1 MLDTKHSM
9 SDLTS
14 ASLPDLKS
22 GRRLI
27 VLLPHFDFN
36 PAILANRVW
45 EIANGTS
52 SSILFLGLVNEAE
65 RESKVRRDVATLS
78 AMLKDNQIF
87 IETEITFGKDWVDT
101 VKSNLRAGDMVVC
114 SAEQRT
120 GSLNK
125 LLSQSLSSKLNAQIY
140 ILSDIASQKQ
150 SNSNSLSQI
159 VGWIGSI
166 AIILGFFLL
175 QVRIVDFTKDG
186 LRTLFLL
193 ISLPIGIGLLWA
205 WNSLFG

>member
-1 MLDTKHSM
+1 MLDLKHSI

-22 GRRLI
+22 CRSLI
-27 VLLPHFDFN
+27 LLVPNFDFI

-45 EIANGTS
+45 EIAKGTS
-52 SSILFLGLVNEAE
+52 SSILFLGLVSEAE
-65 RESKVRRDVATLS
+65 SESKVRRDLATLS

-87 IETEITFGKDWVDT
+87 IKTEISFGKDWVDA
-101 VKSNLRAGDMVVC
+101 VKSSLRAGDMVVC
-114 SAEQRT
+114 SDEQRT
-120 GSLNK
+120 GSLNT

-140 ILSDIASQKQ
+140 ILSDIASQDN
-150 SNSNSLSQI
+150 SNSNSLSQF
-159 VGWIGSI
+159 VGWVGSI

-175 QVRIVDFTKDG
+175 QVRIIDFTKDG
-186 LRTLFLL
+186 IRTVFLL